1 MTKYTKTKRCRVAG
15 ARAAKAARAA
25 TASDGDASA
34 AMGPLE
40 AEAHRL
46 SVEAARTYR
55 RAMCAAQA
63 RRIEQIDKPVVPAP
77 VKGFVGLAALR
88 KRPRDDDDDD
98 VPVAAKNAKVE
109 AVTAVDIAARLM
121 LARQIDRRDGL
132 ANAIR
137 CATPVVIVDVPDPAM
152 LERLARLWQ
161 DVVLPAAAVCA
172 KIGGSGTLRHGQYDA
187 VHVVAKTP
195 TKVKDVEDTR
205 RSTLD
210 ALCLALPVIAFSPR
224 AESHLPAE
232 LLLACTD
239 RIAVPPLDAR
249 TIVRTIEIVTARA
262 CRAPLDDVTVAR
274 TGLNEIAIA
283 VRFDRSPADCVAGL
297 RRLADAKAVKR
308 DSRDLTLDELHGMD
322 SAVSWA
328 RAAIVDLNSWRR
340 GDLGSW
346 SAVSSKVL
354 LNGPPGTGKTT
365 FAAVFAR
372 AAGLPIV
379 TASLAGWQAQ
389 GHLGDLL
396 KAMHADFQKARQLA
410 IASSGCV
417 LFIDEVDVF
426 GDRSR
431 VRHDHA
437 DYVIEV
443 ISGFLELTDGLAG
456 NENLFLIAACND
468 VGRCDPALVRPGR
481 FNPVIEIGLPTIADL
496 EKMFRVRLGPD
507 LVDADLREVC
517 ERALGGAGAEVERIV
532 NDARRLARHDGARS
546 LAMQDLLTIVKGE
559 DDRPEELRRRTA
571 VHEAGHIVL
580 DVLFNGAAGIHAT
593 ISPSRGVGGRVVRSE
608 MKETAGTYD
617 DYARRIQ
624 VLLAGR
630 TAEILVCGNCGH
642 GSGGVAGSDM
652 AIAASMAAAMAG
664 SVGLSGSRPLLFL
677 AQRENT
683 PELLSYPE
691 VRLAANEELT
701 KAADACRALLQRHCG
716 ALEAVTEVL
725 LAEGRIDG
733 EGVARLLATA
743 NPPGGGAAGGAS
755 TTRPGRARG
764 AEAPRIRNSPTR
776 SRETLP
782 TSERRTGP
790 APGKPS

>member
-1 MTKYTKTKRCRVAG
+1 VTKYTKTKKRRKAG
-15 ARAAKAARAA
+15 ARDADAAKAAGAA
-25 TASDGDASA
+25 PMSAGDASA
-34 AMGPLE
+34 AIGPLE
-40 AEAHRL
+40 AETHRL
-46 SVEAARTYR
+46 AVEAARTYR
-55 RAMCAAQA
+55 KAMAAAQA
-63 RRIEQIDKPVVPAP
+63 RRIEQLDATEIPTA

-98 VPVAAKNAKVE
+98 DVPVATKNAKVE

-121 LARQIDRRDGL
+121 LARQIDRHEGL

-152 LERLARLWQ
+152 LERLARRWQ

-187 VHVVAKTP
+187 VYVVAKTP
-195 TKVKDVEDTR
+195 AKVKDVEDTR
-205 RSTLD
+205 RVTLD
-210 ALCLALPVIAFSPR
+210 ALGLALPVIAFSPR

-232 LLLACTD
+232 LLLAGTD

-249 TIVRTIEIVTARA
+249 TIVRTIEIVTGRT
-262 CRAPLDDVTVAR
+262 CRARLDEATVAR
-274 TGLNEIAIA
+274 TGLDEIAIA
-283 VRFDRSPADCVAGL
+283 VRFDRTPADCIAGL
-297 RRLADAKAVKR
+297 RRLAGAKAVKR
-308 DSRDLTLDELHGMD
+308 GSRDLALSELHGMD
-322 SAVSWA
+322 VAVKWA
-328 RAAIVDLNSWRR
+328 RAAIVDLNLWRR
-340 GDLGSW
+340 GDLRSW
-346 SAVSSKVL
+346 SEVPSKVL

-365 FAAVFAR
+365 FATVFAR

-396 KAMHADFQKARQLA
+396 KAMHADFRKARELA
-410 IASSGCV
+410 NSSSGCV
-417 LFIDEVDVF
+417 LFVDEVDAF
-426 GDRSR
+426 ADRSSI
-431 VRHDHA
+431 RHDHA
-437 DYVIEV
+437 DYVIQV
-443 ISGFLELTDGLAG
+443 VSGFLELTDGLAG

-468 VGRCDPALVRPGR
+468 VRRCDPALVRPGR
-481 FNPVIEIGLPTIADL
+481 FNPILEIGLPNLDDL
-496 EKMFRVRLGPD
+496 ERMFRVRLGPD

-517 ERALGGAGAEVERIV
+517 ERALGGTGAEVERIV

-546 LAMQDLLTIVKGE
+546 LVMQDLLSIVKGA
-559 DDRPEELRRRTA
+559 DDRPEALRRRTA
-571 VHEAGHIVL
+571 IHEAGHIVI
-580 DVLFNGAAGIHAT
+580 DVLFNGPAGIHAT
-593 ISPSRGVGGRVVRSE
+593 ISPSRGVGGRVVRTE
-608 MKETAGTYD
+608 MREAAGTYD
-617 DYARRIQ
+617 DYSRRLQ

-630 TAEILVCGNCGH
+630 TAEILMCGDCGH

-652 AIAASMAAAMAG
+652 AIAASMAAAMSG

-677 AQRENT
+677 APRENT

-701 KAADACRALLQRHCG
+701 KAADACRALLQRHRG

-743 NPPGGGAAGGAS
+743 NPPGGGAVGEAAKALPK
-755 TTRPGRARG
+755 PGRKPG
-764 AEAPRIRNSPTR
+764 APRIRNAAPASPGTAAVPPERPGAR
-776 SRETLP
+776 S
-782 TSERRTGP
+782 
-790 APGKPS
+790 